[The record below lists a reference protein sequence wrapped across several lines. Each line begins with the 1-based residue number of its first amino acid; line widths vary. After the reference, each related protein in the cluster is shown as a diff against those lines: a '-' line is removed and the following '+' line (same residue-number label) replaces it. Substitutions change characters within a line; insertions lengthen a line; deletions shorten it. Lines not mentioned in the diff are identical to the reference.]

1 MDEWSA
7 WRKQKQLDWGIGEE
21 LQRMFAFLHPAN
33 RKKAMHEISQ
43 YLLKSNKQRVSSQQ
57 NSSGAAYPPRKKHPL
72 EGIKTAKF
80 HYTTKRGDDF
90 EVHHLIVT
98 KRGAGY
104 VRGYFPW
111 KDSSEQRTFSKTGM
125 DAFSEDKNKAS
136 KRKMLL
142 GFKRHMKTKATPD
155 KAEVGIYGHAAKV
168 ATVHDEGKTENGIKY
183 PSRNLIR
190 YNPED
195 APAIDRIL
203 QRYVIGQ
210 ALKKQ
215 STN

>member
-1 MDEWSA
+1 MNEWSA
-7 WRKQKQLDWGIGEE
+7 WRKQKQADWGVEE
-21 LQRMFAFLHPAN
+21 QLQRMFAFLQPAT
-33 RKKAMHEISQ
+33 RKKATQEISQ
-43 YLLKSNKQRVSSQQ
+43 YLLKSNKRRVSQQ
-57 NSSGAAYPPRKKHPL
+57 HNADGASYPPRKKHPL

-80 HYTTKRGDDF
+80 DYTTKRGDLF
-90 EVHHLIVT
+90 GVHHLIVT

-111 KDSSEQRTFSKTGM
+111 KGSTEQRTFSKSRM
-125 DAFSEDKNKAS
+125 DGFTEDKNKTS

-168 ATVHDEGKTENGIKY
+168 ATVHDTGKTENGIKY

-190 YNPED
+190 YSPED

-203 QRYVIGQ
+203 QRYVLSQ
-210 ALKKQ
+210 AIYP
-215 STN
+215 